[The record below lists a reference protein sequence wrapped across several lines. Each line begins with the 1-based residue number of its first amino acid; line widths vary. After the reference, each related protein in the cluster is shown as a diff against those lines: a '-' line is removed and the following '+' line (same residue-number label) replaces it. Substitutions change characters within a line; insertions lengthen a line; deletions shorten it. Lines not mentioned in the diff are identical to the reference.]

1 MSSTQSLFRCGL
13 MGNPLTSAAPSDAG
27 SGMVRIPLPLAACDG
42 NPHVFEIRRSVTG
55 QVIDQFACLGPYSV
69 TPWDALQRYSRMPLP
84 GQLSAVA
91 GYRYNSLSSE
101 VAQNAPRSGLPHSR
115 LHEILLEGF
124 ETARREFEVL
134 AFNPVE
140 HPDVSIVIPVH
151 NKFDVTYVC
160 LAAILFAAN
169 KATYE
174 VIVVDDG
181 STDTTTRLP
190 EIAPGVVYVRN
201 EVAQGFVG
209 ACNAGAQVA
218 RASTFSSST
227 MILSQPPI
235 SLTNSCLLSRTSR
248 MSGLLARS

>member
-1 MSSTQSLFRCGL
+1 MLAYPGARL
-13 MGNPLTSAAPSDAG
+13 ALDGNPHQLTFRHRPSGDATSVPVFVPDTALTRGKILGLEGSTLVARIDVEHSVFVSLWIDGQPVNERNASDAG
-27 SGMVRIPLPLAACDG
+27 SGTVRIPLPLAACDG

-181 STDTTTRLP
+181 SPTRL
-190 EIAPGVVYVRN
+190 RD
-201 EVAQGFVG
+201 F
-209 ACNAGAQVA
+209 
-218 RASTFSSST
+218 R
-227 MILSQPPI
+227 
-235 SLTNSCLLSRTSR
+235 R
-248 MSGLLARS
+248 